1 MRLERKV
8 AIVTGAGSGIGQASA
23 LKFAQEGASV
33 VVADIQ
39 QPGIDETVR
48 SIVSSGGAAIGVS
61 ADVTNSEAVRGMV
74 ESAIKA
80 YGRLDIMFNNAGS
93 STRGTILET
102 DEETFDRIFAVNV
115 KGVFLGCKEAIPV
128 MQAQG
133 GGVILNM
140 ASMIGIVGG
149 ESNVVYPAT
158 KGAVIQ
164 LTRCLALDHAAEG
177 IRVNCVCPGPTDTP
191 MLHRISKLTGD
202 PEAAFRSRIANIPL
216 GRIGTQEEVAN
227 VASFLCSDEASFIT
241 GAAIVSDGGWTAR

>member
-80 YGRLDIMFNNAGS
+80 YGRLDIMFHNAGL

-115 KGVFLGCKEAIPV
+115 KGVFLGCKEAMPV

-140 ASMIGIVGG
+140 A
-149 ESNVVYPAT
+149 
-158 KGAVIQ
+158 
-164 LTRCLALDHAAEG
+164 
-177 IRVNCVCPGPTDTP
+177 
-191 MLHRISKLTGD
+191 
-202 PEAAFRSRIANIPL
+202 
-216 GRIGTQEEVAN
+216 
-227 VASFLCSDEASFIT
+227 
-241 GAAIVSDGGWTAR
+241 

>member
-74 ESAIKA
+74 ESAIKT
-80 YGRLDIMFNNAGS
+80 YGRLDIMFNNAGT

-133 GGVILNM
+133 GGVILNT

-164 LTRCLALDHAAEG
+164 LTRCLALDHAPDG

-191 MLHRISKLTGD
+191 MLHRISELTGD